1 VASIG
6 AGPPTFAPSLP
17 GVPSHVGFEAAGP
30 HTENCTVPVTGPR
43 LPLSVATSVT
53 EPSGSTSADVLA
65 CVVSD
70 GGGWVQV
77 SVLVAVKL
85 PVLGTPGGDHDA
97 LATTVCVPAGTTIG
111 TTFVADEALNE
122 KLPGLPGMSTPSIVV
137 LIVTV
142 LVFFAGNAA
151 NEYVTSVHVTV
162 ALPWCANAVGVSTN
176 AAANAASAVAT
187 PSSQLLPPCMR
198 FDSPCRVWSWP
209 QDAPRAAAR
218 ETAVEA
224 GPETHRMT
232 RSGDGNH
239 SFQGSRIPEVGE
251 GEARAEWDVTASS
264 R

>member
-1 VASIG
+1 
-6 AGPPTFAPSLP
+6 
-17 GVPSHVGFEAAGP
+17 VPSHVGFEAAGP

-43 LPLSVATSVT
+43 LPLSVATSCT
-53 EPSGSTSADVLA
+53 EPFGSTSADVLA

-162 ALPWCANAVGVSTN
+162 ALPWCAKAVGVKTN
-176 AAANAASAVAT
+176 AAANAAVSCVVVAAGRPT
-187 PSSQLLPPCMR
+187 RRCPGNRRPSRPR
-198 FDSPCRVWSWP
+198 DSPYDPIGGGQSLIPGIRC
-209 QDAPRAAAR
+209 
-218 ETAVEA
+218 
-224 GPETHRMT
+224 T
-232 RSGDGNH
+232 RSG
-239 SFQGSRIPEVGE
+239 
-251 GEARAEWDVTASS
+251 
-264 R
+264 